1 MTTDTATPPL
11 PTRIAG
17 RRPLLPLLT
26 GLRFVACFTVFLVHV
41 AQESMFKSTSANN
54 DYTSVLWQGGWVGVS
69 FFFVLSGFVLTWT
82 ARPGDNALT
91 FWRRR
96 FVRIF
101 PNHWVTLIITIGL
114 TAWIAKQAIDWG
126 QAAIN
131 SGLIQSFFADINIRT
146 GFNGVTWTLSCE
158 AFFYVCFPLLSR
170 WLARIRE
177 ERLWSWI
184 IGTMAVTV
192 AIPLLATLLP
202 NTTTFA
208 VTGLRDWDLYLVMM
222 FPPARIFEFILG
234 ILLARLIISGR
245 RFPFGLGTASAILIF
260 LWAIAGMFPGR
271 YQVMPLS
278 AIPVALVIGTA
289 ARQDLDGLT
298 PAWARG
304 RLVLWLG
311 EMSFA
316 FYMVHRIVV
325 VFGHMLLGETTY
337 STPATV
343 GIIVLFAAIAMLLG
357 WALMVLVERPLMKKF
372 GAYAKPKIRAVEPPK
387 SDDQTPVAA

>member
-1 MTTDTATPPL
+1 MTTPTSPL
-11 PTRIAG
+11 PTRITG

-41 AQESMFKSTSANN
+41 AQEGMFKSTSANN
-54 DYTSVLWQGGWVGVS
+54 DYTAVLWQGGWVGVS

-82 ARPGDNALT
+82 SRSNDTALS

-101 PNHWVTLIITIGL
+101 PNHWVTLLITIGA
-114 TAWIAKQAIDWG
+114 TVWIAKQAIDWG

-184 IGTMAVTV
+184 IGMMAVTV

-202 NTTTFA
+202 NTTTYA

-222 FPPARIFEFILG
+222 FPLARVPEFVLG

-271 YQVMPLS
+271 YQVLPLS
-278 AIPVALVIGTA
+278 AIPVTLVIGTA

-304 RLVLWLG
+304 KFVLWLG

-325 VFGHMLLGETTY
+325 VFGHILLGSGTY

-343 GIIVLFAAIAMLLG
+343 GIILMFGAIAMLMG
-357 WALMVLVERPLMKKF
+357 WGLMAFVERPLMNRF
-372 GAYAKPKIRAVEPPK
+372 GARAKAKIRSVEPPK
-387 SDDQTPVAA
+387 SDDQTPLAA